1 MRPGNQII
9 MSDLGRQWALLLV
22 LTALILSVL
31 VLGQIVTRYT
41 SAYRSAPTE
50 VSAFLDALDSS
61 VEENE
66 SYDRDLSRVPRLED
80 KIRLGRL
87 LRDIQKAGDDLR
99 EDLNGL
105 LLVAD
110 HGGLV
115 PAVDEVA
122 PAAADSKP
130 GAASND
136 VVSSIPRLR
145 LSARLLW
152 SARRAELSE
161 RVRRLDMLRMRFL
174 VMYMSIVASTTSAA
188 AELAQ
193 KTAMTST
200 MQRDPEKPSGLGIIS
215 PDQTPPQGR
224 AQLASPLTE
233 TPSPIQEPP
242 PNFPA
247 LGASIREAIKRRPP
261 LRRITTQ
268 AMGHHTGTDDDDG
281 PGGNGGAHRRG
292 WAGVVQELQRSP
304 LMHKR
309 HMSIENAM
317 ARSMSP

>member
-1 MRPGNQII
+1 

-22 LTALILSVL
+22 LTALLLSVL

-50 VSAFLDALDSS
+50 VSDFLDALDSS